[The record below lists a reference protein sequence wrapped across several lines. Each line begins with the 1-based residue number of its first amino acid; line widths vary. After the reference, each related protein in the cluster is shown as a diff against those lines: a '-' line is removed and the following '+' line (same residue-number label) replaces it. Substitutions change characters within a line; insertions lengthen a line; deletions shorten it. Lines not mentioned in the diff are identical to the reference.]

1 MANHITITGRL
12 GKDPE
17 ARQTSDGKSWAHFSV
32 AVGRPNQ
39 DPNWF
44 EVTCFGRL
52 AEVMGQYGEKG
63 RRVLVQGRMV
73 QESYEKDGESRKA
86 WKLIANGVEF
96 LDFKKG
102 KGAEVAEAEAAGEVE
117 ATLPEG

>member
-17 ARQTSDGKSWAHFSV
+17 ARQSSDGKSWAHFSV

-44 EVTCFGRL
+44 EVKCFGRL
-52 AEVMGQYGEKG
+52 AEVMGQYG
-63 RRVLVQGRMV
+63 
-73 QESYEKDGESRKA
+73 
-86 WKLIANGVEF
+86 
-96 LDFKKG
+96 
-102 KGAEVAEAEAAGEVE
+102 
-117 ATLPEG
+117 

>member
-17 ARQTSDGKSWAHFSV
+17 AKQTSDGKSWAHFSV

-44 EVTCFGRL
+44 EVKCFGRL

-63 RRVLVQGRMV
+63 RHVLVEGRMV
-73 QESYEKDGESRKA
+73 QESYEKDGEARKA

-102 KGAEVAEAEAAGEVE
+102 KGTDGVEAEAEA
-117 ATLPEG
+117 EGDAS